1 MASRLTL
8 FPSKK
13 AAGHSL
19 PQSFLLPS
27 LLSLFPLGKN
37 GKKSWTLPHPRELQ
51 FQRRF
56 ILPRS
61 HILEISLFSS
71 LLAWQRAGEMGKV
84 LHHGKSLL
92 MSLKANLIN
101 GIFLFLPANDTAKIH
116 TFFFFRNIVSYLTL
130 ETSLGICL
138 RLLFGNNIFSA
149 AETDNAPVMLGNA

>member
-1 MASRLTL
+1 MEVKEEYLSFTASRLTL

-101 GIFLFLPANDTAKIH
+101 GIFLFLPARDTAKIH
-116 TFFFFRNIVSYLTL
+116 TFFFFPEYCIISNTRNFFRDMPKTTL
-130 ETSLGICL
+130 WQ
-138 RLLFGNNIFSA
+138 
-149 AETDNAPVMLGNA
+149 